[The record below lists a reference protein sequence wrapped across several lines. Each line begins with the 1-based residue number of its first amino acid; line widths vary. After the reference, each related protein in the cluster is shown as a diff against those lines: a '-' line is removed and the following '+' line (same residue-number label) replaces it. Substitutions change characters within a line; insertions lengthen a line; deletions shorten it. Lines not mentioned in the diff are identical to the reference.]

1 MEETRRDQDST
12 VCYTKSVSY
21 SDPLLGQSGAV
32 QSWQD
37 GRRMDASGSLSQC
50 KSNLNTQ
57 VKCTELQPGP
67 EGRSNRSRGEKRLL
81 WMKRFFLR
89 KSLHWE
95 TRGVIQTE
103 QSHQV
108 PGTQRKRFMMG
119 SDGKAWND
127 PRQDKH
133 TIHHETLRRNYEPN
147 RESANKLL
155 KLHYKLLNN
164 KLSQTNT
171 D

>member
-12 VCYTKSVSY
+12 VGYTKSVSY

-67 EGRSNRSRGEKRLL
+67 EGRSNRSRG
-81 WMKRFFLR
+81 
-89 KSLHWE
+89 KSDYYGWKGFSSGRVCTGKLGVWSRQSNLTKCQGHRGNGSWWGLTGKPE
-95 TRGVIQTE
+95 TTQDKTSTKSTMRPYEEITNQTE
-103 QSHQV
+103 KVLTS
-108 PGTQRKRFMMG
+108 
-119 SDGKAWND
+119 
-127 PRQDKH
+127 
-133 TIHHETLRRNYEPN
+133 Y
-147 RESANKLL
+147 
-155 KLHYKLLNN
+155 
-164 KLSQTNT
+164 
-171 D
+171 